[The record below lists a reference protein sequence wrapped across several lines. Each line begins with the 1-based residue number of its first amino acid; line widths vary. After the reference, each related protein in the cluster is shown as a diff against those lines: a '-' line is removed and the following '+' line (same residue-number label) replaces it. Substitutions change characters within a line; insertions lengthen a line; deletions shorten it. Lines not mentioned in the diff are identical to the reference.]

1 MIKRK
6 VKKVE
11 ASRKAVAAKPQ
22 EEQKSVPEQTKVVQK
37 VEASRKAVAA
47 KPQEEQKS
55 IPEQTKVVQKVY

>member
-6 VKKVE
+6 VK
-11 ASRKAVAAKPQ
+11 
-22 EEQKSVPEQTKVVQK
+22 K